1 MKSRILYLIIYVCL
15 LPLAGCNVHEWPD
28 KRETVSFLL
37 QLNFHPA
44 MGEMDYFYT
53 RGSSRAVAGHDMRY
67 VVRAFPLNAD
77 GSTAVDYTEE
87 FIFTRAMAL
96 GDDYNYSTRLELPE
110 GNYRLSVWA
119 DFVDAGTTAHKYYD
133 YDDFA
138 AIVLHGEH
146 KANTDYRDAFSG
158 TEDVTLLSSIYEDA
172 EVVEAVV
179 EMTRPLA
186 KYTFPGSKVMS
197 ELIVYALMF
206 SSAVTAIPNYLIMT
220 YLGLVDT
227 YWAVILTAIGGTLGL
242 YLMKNFIG
250 QIPDSL
256 LEAAT
261 IDGANEFTIYW
272 KIIMPL
278 CKPAWIT
285 LIILSFQQMWG
296 TTGGV
301 FIYSE
306 ELKPVSYVLSQ
317 LVSGGIARTGVSSA
331 VSLIMMLVP
340 VAVFVISQSNVIETM
355 STSGMK
361 D

>member
-1 MKSRILYLIIYVCL
+1 MMNSTKVSAPRLTMGQRKSAGEWAKRIVCIIIVCIMLIPFYISVIYSIKYKNEVSTNHLAWPKNPTLDNFFDLSFILEGFDVPLSRYAFNTALITGLGTLGTVL
-15 LPLAGCNVHEWPD
+15 LGSLA
-28 KRETVSFLL
+28 
-37 QLNFHPA
+37 
-44 MGEMDYFYT
+44 
-53 RGSSRAVAGHDMRY
+53 
-67 VVRAFPLNAD
+67 AFA
-77 GSTAVDYTEE
+77 
-87 FIFTRAMAL
+87 
-96 GDDYNYSTRLELPE
+96 
-110 GNYRLSVWA
+110 
-119 DFVDAGTTAHKYYD
+119 
-133 YDDFA
+133 
-138 AIVLHGEH
+138 
-146 KANTDYRDAFSG
+146 
-158 TEDVTLLSSIYEDA
+158 
-172 EVVEAVV
+172 
-179 EMTRPLA
+179 LA
-186 KYTFPGSKVMS
+186 KYTFPGSKLMS

-206 SSAVTAIPNYLIMT
+206 SASVTAIPNYLIMT

-261 IDGANEFTIYW
+261 IDGAQEFTIYW

>member
-1 MKSRILYLIIYVCL
+1 MAKKKNLYPKKPKKTGLMAAL
-15 LPLAGCNVHEWPD
+15 RRRKLRRRRSLAVDIALSVVLGCFGLF
-28 KRETVSFLL
+28 SL
-37 QLNFHPA
+37 
-44 MGEMDYFYT
+44 
-53 RGSSRAVAGHDMRY
+53 
-67 VVRAFPLNAD
+67 FPL
-77 GSTAVDYTEE
+77 VYTVVSAFKPMSEI
-87 FIFTRAMAL
+87 FIFPPRLTVDNPTLNNFFDLAYILESFDVPMSRYLWNTAFITGFGTL
-96 GDDYNYSTRLELPE
+96 GTVILGSL
-110 GNYRLSVWA
+110 A
-119 DFVDAGTTAHKYYD
+119 A
-133 YDDFA
+133 FA
-138 AIVLHGEH
+138 
-146 KANTDYRDAFSG
+146 
-158 TEDVTLLSSIYEDA
+158 
-172 EVVEAVV
+172 
-179 EMTRPLA
+179 LA
-186 KYTFPGSKVMS
+186 KYEFPGSRMMS
-197 ELIVYALMF
+197 SLIVYALMF
-206 SSAVTAIPNYLIMT
+206 SSSVTAIPCYLIMS
-220 YLGLVDT
+220 YMGLVNT
-227 YWAVILTAIGGTLGL
+227 QAAVILTAVGGTLGL

-272 KIIMPL
+272 RIIMPL

-331 VSLIMMLVP
+331 VSLIMMIVP

>member
-1 MKSRILYLIIYVCL
+1 MAKKKALQKAPRRHGLIAALRRRKLKRRRSLAVDILLFIL
-15 LPLAGCNVHEWPD
+15 LGAFGIFSL
-28 KRETVSFLL
+28 
-37 QLNFHPA
+37 
-44 MGEMDYFYT
+44 
-53 RGSSRAVAGHDMRY
+53 
-67 VVRAFPLNAD
+67 FPLIFTVVNAFKPMSEIFIFPPKLTVD
-77 GSTAVDYTEE
+77 NPTLNNFYDLSFILESFDVPMSRYIFNTAVITGLG
-87 FIFTRAMAL
+87 TLGTVLLGSMA
-96 GDDYNYSTRLELPE
+96 
-110 GNYRLSVWA
+110 A
-119 DFVDAGTTAHKYYD
+119 
-133 YDDFA
+133 FA
-138 AIVLHGEH
+138 
-146 KANTDYRDAFSG
+146 
-158 TEDVTLLSSIYEDA
+158 
-172 EVVEAVV
+172 
-179 EMTRPLA
+179 LA
-186 KYTFPGSKVMS
+186 KYQFPGSRLMS
-197 ELIVYALMF
+197 SLIVYALMF
-206 SSAVTAIPNYLIMT
+206 SASVTAIPNYLIMT

-227 YWAVILTAIGGTLGL
+227 YWAVILTAVGGTLGL
-242 YLMKNFIG
+242 YLMKNFIV

-256 LEAAT
+256 IEAAT

-331 VSLIMMLVP
+331 VSLIMMTVP
-340 VAVFVISQSNVIETM
+340 VAVFVISQSNVLETM

>member
-1 MKSRILYLIIYVCL
+1 MAKKKNLYPKPPKKTGIRAALRRRKLRRRRSLAVDIALSVL
-15 LPLAGCNVHEWPD
+15 LGLFGLF
-28 KRETVSFLL
+28 SI
-37 QLNFHPA
+37 
-44 MGEMDYFYT
+44 
-53 RGSSRAVAGHDMRY
+53 
-67 VVRAFPLNAD
+67 FPL
-77 GSTAVDYTEE
+77 VYTVVSAFKPMSEI
-87 FIFTRAMAL
+87 FIFPPRLTVDNPTLNNFFDLAYILESFDVPMSRYLWNTAFITGFGTL
-96 GDDYNYSTRLELPE
+96 GTVILGSL
-110 GNYRLSVWA
+110 A
-119 DFVDAGTTAHKYYD
+119 A
-133 YDDFA
+133 FA
-138 AIVLHGEH
+138 
-146 KANTDYRDAFSG
+146 
-158 TEDVTLLSSIYEDA
+158 
-172 EVVEAVV
+172 
-179 EMTRPLA
+179 LA
-186 KYTFPGSKVMS
+186 KYEFPGSRLMS
-197 ELIVYALMF
+197 SLIVYALMF
-206 SSAVTAIPNYLIMT
+206 SSSVTAIPCYLIMS
-220 YLGLVDT
+220 YMGLVNT
-227 YWAVILTAIGGTLGL
+227 QAAVILTAIGGTLGL

-272 KIIMPL
+272 RIIMPL

-331 VSLIMMLVP
+331 VSLIMMVVP